1 AIGDFVLTL
10 PAVKLLRENFPDT
23 RVEILGYKHIIALA
37 VGRYYADDIRS
48 IEYSALAGFFVPNG
62 ELASDLVEYFSGF
75 QQIVSYLYDPD
86 NFFEENIRRCG
97 VKHYLSASPKIEG
110 GEHAAHQLARPLQRL
125 ALFLDDPAAKLFP
138 SAEDRLFAEQFV
150 KGACGPL
157 IAIHPGSGSERKNW
171 PLRHWRVFGKM
182 LSSLDLQ
189 PTLVMVGGEADEA
202 TCDALQNAWS
212 GSPVLPV
219 RGLPLV
225 QLAAVLERCL
235 LFIGH
240 DSGISHIAAAV
251 GTPAVLL
258 FGGTDPKIWA
268 PANPNAK
275 ILQAPGGMLDS
286 LTPET
291 VFQAVM
297 EMMA

>member
-1 AIGDFVLTL
+1 
-10 PAVKLLRENFPDT
+10 
-23 RVEILGYKHIIALA
+23 
-37 VGRYYADDIRS
+37 
-48 IEYSALAGFFVPNG
+48 
-62 ELASDLVEYFSGF
+62 
-75 QQIVSYLYDPD
+75 
-86 NFFEENIRRCG
+86 
-97 VKHYLSASPKIEG
+97 
-110 GEHAAHQLARPLQRL
+110 
-125 ALFLDDPAAKLFP
+125 
-138 SAEDRLFAEQFV
+138 
-150 KGACGPL
+150 
-157 IAIHPGSGSERKNW
+157 
-171 PLRHWRVFGKM
+171 
-182 LSSLDLQ
+182 
-189 PTLVMVGGEADEA
+189 VMVGGEADEA